1 MRLVLFFTL
10 IYQIGRAQF
19 PNIAISSQFAPEE
32 VCIAINPENPAQII
46 AGSNLASAYYSEDGG
61 YNWIRKGLIC
71 KEFNVYGDPV
81 VFWDTAQN
89 AYYMHLSFPDK
100 KITPDGAWVD
110 RIVLN
115 KSTDFGKTFPQCF
128 AFGKNGKKV
137 QDKHWACV
145 DEKTNTIHVTWT
157 QFDKYESKEITDT
170 SIIRYASSKDGGETW
185 SEPKKIS
192 FYTGDCLDSDNT
204 VEGAVPSMGPNGE
217 IYVAWAGPKGLVF
230 QRSFDGGKTWM
241 EKEKILNPL
250 KNGWDYKVEGVFR
263 TNGLPFTCCDI
274 SNSPRRGRI
283 YICWGDE
290 KNGEKNKDVF
300 LIYSDDKGENWT
312 DPILVTYR
320 PNHKEQFMPYLTVDQ
335 KTGAV
340 YILYYDRQ
348 NFCGNEFT
356 DVYLAVSNNG
366 GLKFD
371 YYKINENSF
380 KPDKDIF
387 FGDYIG
393 LSAVNGQVRPIWMQM
408 DEKKKLGI
416 FTAIINDSTIKKYS
430 LLNSNNNLTIEKTF
444 KYDKKIKINFNLKEK
459 AEMTASITKP
469 LDASFEKVIV
479 NSKKF
484 KAGNSTI
491 VIKPK
496 KYGLQ
501 KGSYVLTLYY
511 NNKNNF
517 VWITEE

>member
-1 MRLVLFFTL
+1 MRLLLFFIL
-10 IYQIGRAQF
+10 INLFCYGQF
-19 PNIAISSQFAPEE
+19 PNIIISSQFAPEE
-32 VCIAINPENPAQII
+32 VSIAINPKNDKQII
-46 AGSNLASAYYSEDGG
+46 AGSNLASSYYSDDAG
-61 YNWIRKGLIC
+61 YSWKRNGLTC
-71 KEFNVYGDPV
+71 NRFNVYGDPV

-89 AYYMHLSFPDK
+89 AYYMHLSFPNK
-100 KITPDGAWVD
+100 KITPDGSWVD
-110 RIVLN
+110 RIVVN
-115 KSTDFGKTFPQCF
+115 KSTDFGKSFPDCF
-128 AFGKNGKKV
+128 GFGKNGKKV

-157 QFDKYESKEITDT
+157 QFDKYESKDITDT
-170 SIIRYASSKDGGETW
+170 SIIRYANSKDGGETW

-204 VEGAVPSMGPNGE
+204 VEGAVPTVGPNGE

-230 QRSFDGGKTWM
+230 QKSFDGGETWQ
-241 EKEKILNPL
+241 EKEKIINPI
-250 KNGWDYKVEGVFR
+250 KNGWDYKVEGILR
-263 TNGLPFTCCDI
+263 TNGLPFTCCDN
-274 SNSPRRGRI
+274 SNSSQRGRI

-320 PNHKEQFMPYLTVDQ
+320 PNHKEQFMPFMTVDQ

-348 NFCGNEFT
+348 NYQGNDFT
-356 DVYLAVSNNG
+356 DVYLAISKNG

-371 YYKINENSF
+371 YFKVNGISF
-380 KPDKDIF
+380 KPDKEIF

-393 LSAVNGQVRPIWMQM
+393 LSVVNGEARPIWMQM
-408 DEKKKLGI
+408 DKEKKLSI
-416 FTAIINDSTIKKYS
+416 FTAIINDSTIK
-430 LLNSNNNLTIEKTF
+430 NNNGTNINNDITIKKTF
-444 KYDKKIKINFNLKEK
+444 KYEKKIKVSFNLKEK
-459 AEMTASITKP
+459 TTIVASITKP
-469 LDASFEKVIV
+469 LDASFEKLVLK
-479 NSKKF
+479 SKKF
-484 KAGNSTI
+484 KAGDNTL

-496 KYGLQ
+496 KFGLQ